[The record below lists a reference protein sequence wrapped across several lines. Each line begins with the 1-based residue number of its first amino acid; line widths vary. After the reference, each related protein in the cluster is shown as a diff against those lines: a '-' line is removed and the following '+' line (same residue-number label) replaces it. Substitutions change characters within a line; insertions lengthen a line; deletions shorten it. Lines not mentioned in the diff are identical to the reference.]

1 MNENSYG
8 SGLSEE
14 ENNKNRTE
22 QNPTSW
28 SHKITQHELRK
39 NN

>member
-8 SGLSEE
+8 SGFSEE
-14 ENNKNRTE
+14 EKNKNRTE

-28 SHKITQHELRK
+28 CHKIA
-39 NN
+39 